1 MNPRKG
7 HSNRRADSCVFRRCE
22 GNVEAVETP
31 IGLLPVKGAINAEGL
46 DIPDAAMDELLSVDA
61 ELLREQLP
69 QIEEHFTKLR

>member
-1 MNPRKG
+1 MLRG
-7 HSNRRADSCVFRRCE
+7 F
-22 GNVEAVETP
+22 
-31 IGLLPVKGAINAEGL
+31 